1 MPDYQDIGVSCRN
14 FVAEV
19 EIQRPPHN
27 FFDRHLIE
35 QIADAFEALD
45 EDDDCRSIVLAA
57 QGKSFCAGAN
67 FGDGQRNARR
77 KDTGDPSF
85 SEESFKDDTVI
96 LYEQAVRLFCTKKPV
111 VAAVQGAAIGGGLGV
126 ALVADFRV
134 TCPEA
139 RFSANF
145 TALGIHAGF
154 GLTVTLPKL
163 VGQQAANLM
172 FYTARRIKGDEACS
186 MGLADV
192 LTDQN
197 LVREKAR
204 SLATE
209 IAGNAPLA
217 VQSMRLTMRQGL
229 ADCIKARTDHELK
242 EQQWLRA
249 TEDAKEGILATA
261 ERRAGRFHSR

>member
-1 MPDYQDIGVSCRN
+1 MPEYQDIGVDCQN
-14 FVAEV
+14 FVATV

-45 EDDDCRSIVLAA
+45 KDENCRAIVLAA

-67 FGDGQRNARR
+67 FGSGQEN
-77 KDTGDPSF
+77 DSTSDPSF
-85 SEESFKDDTVI
+85 SERGFKEDTVI
-96 LYEQAVRLFCTKKPV
+96 LYQQAVRLFRTKKPV
-111 VAAVQGAAIGGGLGV
+111 VAAVHGAAIGGGLGV

-139 RFSANF
+139 KFSANF

-154 GLTVTLPKL
+154 GLTVTLPQL
-163 VGQQAANLM
+163 IGQQAASLM
-172 FYTARRIKGDEACS
+172 FYTSKRIKGDEAYK

-192 LTDQN
+192 LTEQN
-197 LVREKAR
+197 QVREKAQA
-204 SLATE
+204 LAAK
-209 IAGNAPLA
+209 IAACAPLA
-217 VQSMRLTMRQGL
+217 VQSMRLTLRHGL
-229 ADCIKARTDHELK
+229 AERIKERAAHELK

-249 TEDAKEGILATA
+249 TEDAQEGILATS
-261 ERRAGRFHSR
+261 ERRPGNFKNR